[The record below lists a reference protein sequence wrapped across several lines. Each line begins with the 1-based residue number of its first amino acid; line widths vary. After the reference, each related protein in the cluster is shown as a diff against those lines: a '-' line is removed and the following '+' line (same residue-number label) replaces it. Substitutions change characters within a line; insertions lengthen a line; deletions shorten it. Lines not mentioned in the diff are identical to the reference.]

1 MYHLPYNNLNNS
13 ASILLPDNRLLCSEN
28 IMKIALWGEHA
39 TNFSIDSI
47 YDAAAGN
54 LIVCLVVGCIPRE
67 DFKNN
72 GTAFFSRLV
81 STFLN
86 IFTYA
91 LKTSIALEYMNY
103 KPFYSLLLQI
113 KHA

>member
-1 MYHLPYNNLNNS
+1 
-13 ASILLPDNRLLCSEN
+13 
-28 IMKIALWGEHA
+28 MKITLWGEHA
-39 TNFSIDSI
+39 TNFSIDNI
-47 YDAAAGN
+47 YDATAGN

-72 GTAFFSRLV
+72 GRAFFSRLV

-91 LKTSIALEYMNY
+91 LGTNIALRYTRY
-103 KPFYSLLLQI
+103 KPFCSLLLQI
-113 KHA
+113 KHV

>member
-1 MYHLPYNNLNNS
+1 
-13 ASILLPDNRLLCSEN
+13 
-28 IMKIALWGEHA
+28 MKIALWGEHA
-39 TNFSIDSI
+39 INFCINSI
-47 YDAAAGN
+47 YDATAGN

-72 GTAFFSRLV
+72 GRAFFSILV

-91 LKTSIALEYMNY
+91 LGTNIALRYTRY

-113 KHA
+113 KHV